1 MLIWP
6 SGRRTATLVMRGE
19 GYTEVFWPHP
29 PLILRLHRQG
39 SRRRPSLTR
48 KHRHAVRIAAIGDRS

>member
-1 MLIWP
+1 MRTWRRAP
-6 SGRRTATLVMRGE
+6 RTATLVMRGE
-19 GYTEVFWPHP
+19 GYTGVFWPHP

-48 KHRHAVRIAAIGDRS
+48 KLRHAVRIAAIGDRS